1 MSKVSNV
8 YNIGNFIRKNTELKV
23 SPSFVEEAKSTIE
36 AVLDE
41 LLAESEQVAKGQG
54 MKTLQ
59 DKHLIKVNSFRLPER
74 NRIVACDECG
84 RSFVVASSDKSRK
97 MVCPFCGKK
106 RGIRVE

>member
-8 YNIGNFIRKNTELKV
+8 YNVGNFIRKNTDMNV
-23 SPSFVEEAKSTIE
+23 SPSFIEEAKSSIE
-36 AVLDE
+36 VLLDE
-41 LLAESEQVAKGQG
+41 LVAESARVAKGQG

-59 DKHLIKVNSFRLPER
+59 DKHLIRVNSFRLPDR
-74 NRIVACDECG
+74 NRIVACEECG
-84 RSFVVASSDKSRK
+84 RSFAVSGNDASRK